1 MLKKIAAFV
10 LGVTLLL
17 ALCAPAASAIEFT
30 EGPAPG
36 DFRPLRLEL
45 EMMRRGLANVNVFTD
60 GIVVLREGKIIY
72 ERYARGW
79 DRTTPHRM
87 YSVTK
92 SVVSALVGIAIG
104 EGYID
109 SVQQKVVEFYPDAV
123 IAPGQEGKLDMTIEH
138 LLTHSSGLPGDSD
151 DADAWW
157 EANASPGEAFDT
169 GKAAFE
175 IPQVAAPGGRY
186 AYSSGPGL
194 QTLACLVSRAV
205 GMNLFEY
212 AKLKLFGP
220 LGMDSVTWDAAG
232 DGRSYGGFGIT
243 MTPEDMLRLGILY
256 LNEGAWE
263 GGQIIPADYIVAT
276 RPPSPNRAN
285 YGYLWRTYSDEPG
298 YERAVRAAGFFGQ
311 FICVLPG
318 QDMVIVRTG
327 SAGPVVRAVT
337 GAALKYPAAERLF
350 MRIVYPIAPLK
361 GVPLRYFMEA
371 MF

>member
-1 MLKKIAAFV
+1 MLKKIAALL
-10 LGVTLLL
+10 LGVWMML

-36 DFRPLRLEL
+36 DFCPLRLEL
-45 EMMRRGLANVNVFTD
+45 QMMRRGIDNVNVFTD
-60 GIVVLREGKIIY
+60 GIVVLHRGKIIY

-109 SVQQKVVEFYPDAV
+109 SVQQKVIEFYPDAV
-123 IAPGQEGKLDMTIEH
+123 IAPGQESKLDMTIEH
-138 LLTHSSGLPGDSD
+138 LLTHSSGLPGDSEES
-151 DADAWW
+151 DAWW
-157 EANASPGEAFDT
+157 ESDDT

-175 IPQVAAPGGRY
+175 TPQAAAPGERF
-186 AYSSGPGL
+186 AYSSGPGM

-232 DGRSYGGFGIT
+232 DGRNYGGFGIT
-243 MTPEDMLRLGILY
+243 MTMEDMLRFGILY

-263 GGQIIPADYIVAT
+263 GSASSDTRQVIPADYISAT

-311 FICVLPG
+311 FICVLPD

-327 SAGPVVRAVT
+327 SAGPVVKAVT

-350 MRIVYPIAPLK
+350 MRIVYPNAPLK